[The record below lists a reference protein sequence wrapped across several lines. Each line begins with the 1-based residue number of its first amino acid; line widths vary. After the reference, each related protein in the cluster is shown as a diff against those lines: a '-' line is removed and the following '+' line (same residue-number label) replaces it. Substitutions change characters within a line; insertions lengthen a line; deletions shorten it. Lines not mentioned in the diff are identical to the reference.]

1 MNMTK
6 PELFDIIELLVDV
19 PEYNLK
25 VGTQGTIVECYE
37 DQSYEIEFTNSQG
50 ETELTC
56 SLSEKEFI
64 VVWQSVSK
72 TWLSISNKAEILINL
87 LSYNDQTKVLEF
99 ARYLYSK

>member
-1 MNMTK
+1 MTK

-25 VGTQGTIVECYE
+25 VETQGTIVECYE
-37 DQSYEIEFTNSQG
+37 DQSYEIEFADFQG

-56 SLSEKEFI
+56 ALSEKQFI
-64 VVWQSVSK
+64 FIWESASK
-72 TWLSISNKAEILINL
+72 TWLFIPNKAEALINL
-87 LSYNDQTKVLEF
+87 LSDHDQTKVLEF

>member
-1 MNMTK
+1 MTK

-56 SLSEKEFI
+56 ALSEKQFI
-64 VVWQSVSK
+64 VVWQSASK

-87 LSYNDQTKVLEF
+87 LSDNDQAKVLEF
-99 ARYLYSK
+99 AHSLYSK